1 MAEYQR
7 EADKYVK
14 DKWYKNIWYHYKI
27 PICLIGFFAFALF
40 FFVYS
45 SVTKEKIDLYVMYIT
60 EDPEVYTEKVNALES
75 TLSLYTED
83 KTGDGEIVVFV
94 DNIFIG
100 DDHEDDVVYQNKERI
115 MTALRAG
122 SCMLILCDGVGL
134 EYMTEAEALCDLS
147 EEFPDID
154 LDGNYYTLNE
164 TSFMQKDT
172 MVDWNNDLYI
182 SLRLY
187 KGTVAELIPS
197 SQVNFEHAKTTVSN
211 VISDN
216 VINIGDSNE

>member
-1 MAEYQR
+1 MSEYQR

-40 FFVYS
+40 FFAYS

-75 TLSLYTED
+75 TLSLYTDD

-115 MTALRAG
+115 MTAHRAG
-122 SCMLILCDGVGL
+122 SCMLIL
-134 EYMTEAEALCDLS
+134 
-147 EEFPDID
+147 
-154 LDGNYYTLNE
+154 
-164 TSFMQKDT
+164 
-172 MVDWNNDLYI
+172 
-182 SLRLY
+182 
-187 KGTVAELIPS
+187 
-197 SQVNFEHAKTTVSN
+197 
-211 VISDN
+211 
-216 VINIGDSNE
+216 

>member
-1 MAEYQR
+1 MSEFER
-7 EADKYVK
+7 ESDRYIK

-27 PICLIGFFAFALF
+27 PICLVLFFAVTLF

-60 EDPEVYTEKVNALES
+60 EDPEVYTEKINALEK
-75 TLSLYTED
+75 TLALYTED
-83 KTGDGEIVVFV
+83 RTDDGEVIVFV
-94 DNIFIG
+94 DNVFVG
-100 DDHEDDVVYQNKERI
+100 SAHEDDVVYQNKERI

-122 SCMLILCDGVGL
+122 TCMLILCDDEGL
-134 EYMTEAEALCDLS
+134 KYMTEAEAFCDLS
-147 EEFPDID
+147 SELPDMDIS
-154 LDGNYYTLNE
+154 GMYYVLND
-164 TSFMQKDT
+164 TPFMQKES
-172 MVDWNNDLYI
+172 MPEWNNELYA
-182 SLRLY
+182 SLRVY

-197 SQVNFEHAKTTVSN
+197 SQTNFEHAKNTLKN